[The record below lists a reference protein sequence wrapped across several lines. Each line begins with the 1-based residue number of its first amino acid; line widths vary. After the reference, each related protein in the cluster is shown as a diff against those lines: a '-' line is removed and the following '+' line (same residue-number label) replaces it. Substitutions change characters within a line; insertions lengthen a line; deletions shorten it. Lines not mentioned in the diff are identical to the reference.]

1 MNAYLIAVGASMIAF
16 YLGVAVGKRSAAQR
30 IVDAVLA
37 RETRLE
43 SLAESSGVLEP
54 ESRPSAASGASGR
67 QYGAALG
74 LTDAEVLQAE
84 RRERGW

>member
-1 MNAYLIAVGASMIAF
+1 MTALLIALGASLVAF
-16 YLGVAVGKRSAAQR
+16 WLGVAVGKRAAAQR

-43 SLAESSGVLEP
+43 SLAEDSGVLEP
-54 ESRPSAASGASGR
+54 TDSLDERPIPR
-67 QYGAALG
+67 GAAMG
-74 LTDAEVLQAE
+74 LTVAEIIDAE